1 MHNGGM
7 SAAPHEPKLNL
18 SPSPGDEV
26 KRTTCYMCACRCGI
40 KVWIRDG
47 QIRYIQGN
55 PEHPVNKGVLCAK
68 GSAGIMQH
76 YSPARLRKPLLRTG
90 ERGSG
95 EFREIEWDE
104 ALAIATS
111 WLEPIRERN
120 PDELAFFTGRDQS
133 QALTGWWAQQ
143 FGTVNYAAHGGFCS
157 VNMAA
162 GGLYTLGG
170 SFWEFGEPD
179 WEHAQ
184 YLMLWG
190 VAEDHDSNPIK
201 LGLGK
206 LKARGAKIVAVNPVR
221 TGYGAIADE
230 WIGIRPGTD
239 GLFAFALIHELL
251 RGDRIDLD
259 YLVRYTNA
267 HWLVIRDPG
276 GAEDGLF
283 ARDDAGEPLC
293 CHRTGAARPH
303 PDLPPQAGEGDKRPP
318 AATGEI
324 DERPP
329 APTGEMDER
338 PPAPTGEIDE
348 RPPAPTG
355 EMDKRPLTS
364 TGGIDKRSPTATA
377 NRDEQPLAQAGD
389 ADRLPPPLAGE
400 GWGGGNATLANA
412 NAIGIHPAIVG
423 EATLPDGRKAVPV
436 FQLIAE
442 RYLDPQ
448 YSPDAV
454 SERCGIPADTIRRIA
469 RELAAAA
476 FDSKLELP
484 IAWTDAWGR
493 EHATMIGRPVAMH
506 AMRGISA
513 HSNGFHTCRA
523 LHLLQLLLGAVDTP
537 GSFRYQPP
545 FPKPV
550 PPANRPGKTRRDN
563 GTLDA
568 APLGFVHGP
577 EDLVVDEH
585 GHPRRIDHAYS
596 WAYPLA
602 AHGLLHT
609 VIRNAHAGDPYK
621 IDTLLMFMANMSWN
635 SAMNTRE
642 TMHWLTDKDAD
653 GEYRIPRIIY
663 SDAYASEMVAY
674 ADLVLPDTTYLE
686 RHDAISLL
694 DRPIS
699 DADSAAD
706 AIRHPVF
713 DPSTQTDHQGRPRD
727 VRGFQSV
734 LLDIGARLGLPG
746 MVNDDGTP
754 RYRDFADYMVNHE
767 RAPGVGLLAGWR
779 GANGDE
785 HGKGRPNPQQLQRYI
800 EHGGFWHAPI
810 PESAR
815 YYKMANR
822 AYLDWSN
829 GFGFISTAEPIV
841 LQLYSETMQKFRLAA
856 QGHGNRQ
863 PPAQHRERVATYFDP
878 LPIWYPPFEQTQTEG
893 MRSRPEYAH
902 ERSDAR
908 TAIAPPLPPAGEG
921 RGEGKEVKEHLNHER
936 SDSRT
941 ATTLPLP
948 PAGEGR
954 GEGKAAHRNEDGFP
968 LSAITQRPMFMYHA
982 WGSQNAWLRQIATR
996 NYLYLHPDTAARY
1009 GIADEDWI
1017 EVRSHRGTITVQA
1030 KFAANVQPDTVWT
1043 WNAIGKRKGAWK
1055 LARDAPEAEK
1065 GFLLNHL
1072 ISDITPRG
1080 DYANADPV
1088 TGQAA
1093 WFDLRVAIRKADTV
1107 GVSAPQFLSLPFDAR
1122 EDAPL
1127 RYGAALRAAGERR
1140 E

>member
-1 MHNGGM
+1 M
-7 SAAPHEPKLNL
+7 SARPTNDPRLDL

-26 KRTTCYMCACRCGI
+26 KHTTCYMCACRCGI
-40 KVWIRDG
+40 RVWIKDG

-104 ALAIATS
+104 ALALATS
-111 WLEPIRERN
+111 WLKPIRERN

-162 GGLYTLGG
+162 GGLYSIGG

-179 WEHAQ
+179 WEHTR
-184 YLMLWG
+184 YLMMWG

-251 RGDRIDLD
+251 NADRIDFD

-276 GAEDGLF
+276 AADDGLF
-283 ARDDAGEPLC
+283 ARDEEGRPLC
-293 CHRTGAARPH
+293 AARIEALSPACGGEGGVRGLADREQS
-303 PDLPPQAGEGDKRPP
+303 PSPRPSPPQAGEREPLSWRF
-318 AATGEI
+318 
-324 DERPP
+324 ER
-329 APTGEMDER
+329 AD
-338 PPAPTGEIDE
+338 ASNIS
-348 RPPAPTG
+348 
-355 EMDKRPLTS
+355 PL
-364 TGGIDKRSPTATA
+364 
-377 NRDEQPLAQAGD
+377 L
-389 ADRLPPPLAGE
+389 
-400 GWGGGNATLANA
+400 
-412 NAIGIHPAIVG
+412 VG
-423 EATLPDGRKAVPV
+423 EYTLPDGRTAVPS
-436 FQLIAE
+436 FQLLAE

-469 RELAAAA
+469 RELAQAA
-476 FDSKLELP
+476 FESHLELP
-484 IAWTDAWGR
+484 VRWTDAWGR
-493 EHATMIGRPVAMH
+493 EHDTMVGRPVSMH

-523 LHLLQLLLGAVDTP
+523 LHVLQMLLGAVDAP

-550 PPANRPGKTRRDN
+550 PPANRPGKARKDN
-563 GTLDA
+563 GALDA

-577 EDLVVDEH
+577 EDLVVDEA
-585 GHPRRIDHAYS
+585 GQPKRIDHAYS
-596 WAYPLA
+596 WSYPLS

-609 VIRNAHAGDPYK
+609 VIRNAHAGDPYR

-642 TMHWLTDKDAD
+642 TMHWLTDRDETGA
-653 GEYRIPRIIY
+653 YRIPRIIY

-699 DADSAAD
+699 DADGASD

-713 DPSTQTDHQGRPRD
+713 DPSTQRDHEGHPRD

-734 LLDIGARLGLPG
+734 LLDLGARLGLPG
-746 MVNDDGTP
+746 MVDDDGLP
-754 RYRDFADYMVNHE
+754 QYRDYADYMVRHE

-779 GANGDE
+779 GRNGDE
-785 HGKGRPNPQQLQRYI
+785 HGKGAPNPDQLQRYI

-822 AYLDWSN
+822 DYLQWAHR
-829 GFGFISTAEPIV
+829 FGFIATTDPIP

-856 QGHGNRQ
+856 RGHGVQ
-863 PPAQHRERVATYFDP
+863 LPPPEHRERVETYFDP
-878 LPIWYPPFEQTQTEG
+878 LPMWYEPFEGAQTSG
-893 MRSRPEYAH
+893 
-902 ERSDAR
+902 D
-908 TAIAPPLPPAGEG
+908 
-921 RGEGKEVKEHLNHER
+921 
-936 SDSRT
+936 D
-941 ATTLPLP
+941 
-948 PAGEGR
+948 
-954 GEGKAAHRNEDGFP
+954 FP
-968 LSAITQRPMFMYHA
+968 LSALTQRPMFMYHA
-982 WGSQNAWLRQIATR
+982 WGSQNAWLRQITAR
-996 NYLYLHPDTAARY
+996 NYLYLHPDTGARH
-1009 GIADEDWI
+1009 GIADEEWI
-1017 EVRSHRGTITVQA
+1017 EVSSHHGTITVQA
-1030 KFAANVQPDTVWT
+1030 KFAGNVQPDTVWT
-1043 WNAIGKRKGAWK
+1043 WNAIGKRRGAWRLSK
-1055 LARDAPEAEK
+1055 DAPEGEK

-1093 WFDLRVAIRKADTV
+1093 WFDLRVAIRKADTT
-1107 GVSAPQFLSLPFDAR
+1107 GMSAPQFTSLSFD
-1122 EDAPL
+1122 DASNRPL
-1127 RYGAALRAAGERR
+1127 RYGADLRRQGRG
-1140 E
+1140 